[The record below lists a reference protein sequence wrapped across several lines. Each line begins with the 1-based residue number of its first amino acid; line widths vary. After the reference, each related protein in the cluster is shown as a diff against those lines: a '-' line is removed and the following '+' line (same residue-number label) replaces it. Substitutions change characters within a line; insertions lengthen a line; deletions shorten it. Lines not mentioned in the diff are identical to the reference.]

1 VLAYTISLFSCQHET
16 KTEGSSRTTES
27 LTISDEGIKTMFLE
41 NGVNFENLIDLKFTL
56 INGEDYITFYDRIT
70 DSIFLYNYKT
80 FDLFKKINIEKEGPN
95 EVKNFSRFFLHT
107 LDSIFIDSSMSIY
120 LINSNS
126 EVLIKKSSGSK
137 QRNGVP
143 MLDMDTPTFLFDN
156 NSHFENGQIEMTIYL
171 FKRTGDS
178 YERATFDF
186 EKDSIVEKF
195 VQTKTLIYN
204 YNEVLKVKEE
214 AKKRREGAFN
224 IMRYFGSNKH
234 YLFGSTSI
242 SDSLFLFKEGKP
254 VKTIYAGVPKIDVA
268 NYSDYATIDMVDHFE
283 GGMTLHK
290 NPKQPAFYKN
300 MLISPDGKFI
310 YRLLYHGAKAK
321 FVDGNEEAVPNPLGT
336 TLIIVDTETKELNYY
351 ELPIKEIDID
361 SNLFASNEGIFFRVK
376 DQQNED
382 QVQFRFFKV
391 TQ

>member
-120 LINSNS
+120 LINSNA
-126 EVLIKKSSGSK
+126 EVLIKKSKRSK

-268 NYSDYATIDMVDHFE
+268 NYSDYATIDIVDHFE

>member
-120 LINSNS
+120 LINSNA
-126 EVLIKKSSGSK
+126 EVLIKKSKGSK